1 MADSE
6 PDDADERRHRK
17 GLKFRRRDDYAVELF
32 REAQANLEDLQRV
45 NRILLEL
52 GRFYNPYIN
61 APIVDLATRRRI
73 IELLERS
80 GVAIHAS
87 ACRNVVSDSGP
98 DRGPMLV
105 CVPRLRVCV
114 RASRC
119 ARGRPPRQAAG
130 S

>member
-1 MADSE
+1 MAE
-6 PDDADERRHRK
+6 PDGEGPDDGRHRR

-80 GVAIHAS
+80 EVEEARQSI
-87 ACRNVVSDSGP
+87 DE
-98 DRGPMLV
+98 
-105 CVPRLRVCV
+105 RLTLY
-114 RASRC
+114 SQSP
-119 ARGRPPRQAAG
+119 GTED
-130 S
+130 

>member
-73 IELLERS
+73 IELPDGES
-80 GVAIHAS
+80 SNGS
-87 ACRNVVSDSGP
+87 SGP
-98 DRGPMLV
+98 K
-105 CVPRLRVCV
+105 
-114 RASRC
+114 SRM
-119 ARGRPPRQAAG
+119 RGR
-130 S
+130 SSMNV